1 MRISDWS
8 SDVCSSDLPPPFLVP
23 REPEKALR
31 FSFPVAGPEHE
42 IVVDLAEIV
51 HQRPVVVDHG
61 RLHLAAIADF
71 AQPRFAPVGPGEDL
85 AVLLR
90 AEHRLAMLFRIEALA
105 VEIADVAI
113 VERAAAPL
121 SEHELVGGRLEF
133 GEQPLQRLIGCMLA
147 IFDHS
152 RELLVQDRKS
162 TRLNSSTSSASRMPS
177 SA

>member
-8 SDVCSSDLPPPFLVP
+8 SDVCSSDLFV
-23 REPEKALR
+23 
-31 FSFPVAGPEHE
+31 
-42 IVVDLAEIV
+42 
-51 HQRPVVVDHG
+51 
-61 RLHLAAIADF
+61 
-71 AQPRFAPVGPGEDL
+71 QPRFAPVGPGEDR

-147 IFDHS
+147 IFAHS
-152 RELLVQDRKS
+152 S
-162 TRLNSSTSSASRMPS
+162 
-177 SA
+177 

>member
-1 MRISDWS
+1 MCISDCG
-8 SDVCSSDLPPPFLVP
+8 SDVCSSDL
-23 REPEKALR
+23 
-31 FSFPVAGPEHE
+31 VAEPEHE

-71 AQPRFAPVGPGEDL
+71 AQPRFAPVGPGEDR

-113 VERAAAPL
+113 VERADAPL
-121 SEHELVGGRLEF
+121 SEHALVGGRREF
-133 GEQPLQRLIGCMLA
+133 GEQHLQRLLGWSLA
-147 IFDHS
+147 ILDLKS
-152 RELLVQDRKS
+152 MVSGKSGLVSGTYGWD
-162 TRLNSSTSSASRMPS
+162 SSI
-177 SA
+177 